1 MVVTTFAGFGGMTEP
16 EFKQIYSYLFAP
28 AGATATTGVLSGLA
42 VAQTTTASGSV
53 TIAVGAGVVQ
63 DALVSGATPVVNNA
77 SVTLDVFTANPMSG
91 VSNPRNDIVVFN
103 PLTESIQT
111 VVGTPNA
118 APTDPTVATTSLK
131 LARLRHAANATTI
144 PTAKIDDL
152 RVFTGVQGYQ
162 TDTGWKN
169 ISITGSG
176 FSTPSGNQP
185 WQVRQIGAGTT
196 GVVYFRGAL
205 ANSTYAD
212 TLTVA
217 TLPAGITLPVTVH
230 ALALTVNA
238 TARSAAWVNTSGGV
252 ALYASAA
259 TTAFYT
265 ISGSYPTG

>member
-1 MVVTTFAGFGGMTEP
+1 VTTFAGFAGMTEP
-16 EFKQIYSYLFAP
+16 EYKQIYSYLFAP
-28 AGATATTGVLSGLA
+28 AGATATTGVLSGLG
-42 VAQTTTASGSV
+42 VTQTATASGV
-53 TIAVGAGVVQ
+53 VNVAAGAGVIQ
-63 DALVSGATPVVNNA
+63 DAILSGATPVVNNA
-77 SVTLDVFTANPMSG
+77 TVALDVFTSNPMTG

-118 APTDPTVATTSLK
+118 SPPDPTVAATSLK

-169 ISITGSG
+169 VSITASG
-176 FSTPSGNQP
+176 FTTPSGNSP
-185 WQVRQIGAGTT
+185 WQVRQIGSGTT

-205 ANSTYAD
+205 LNATYAD
-212 TLTVA
+212 TLTIG
-217 TLPAGITLPVTVH
+217 TLPAGITLPLTIH
-230 ALALTVNA
+230 ALALTVNS
-238 TARSAAWVNTSGGV
+238 TVRSAAWVNLVGGV
-252 ALYASAA
+252 ALYAAAA
-259 TTAFYT
+259 TTAPYT

>member
-1 MVVTTFAGFGGMTEP
+1 VTTFAGFGGMTEP

-77 SVTLDVFTANPMSG
+77 SVTLDVFTSNPMSG
-91 VSNPRNDIVVFN
+91 V
-103 PLTESIQT
+103 
-111 VVGTPNA
+111 
-118 APTDPTVATTSLK
+118 
-131 LARLRHAANATTI
+131 
-144 PTAKIDDL
+144 
-152 RVFTGVQGYQ
+152 
-162 TDTGWKN
+162 
-169 ISITGSG
+169 
-176 FSTPSGNQP
+176 
-185 WQVRQIGAGTT
+185 
-196 GVVYFRGAL
+196 
-205 ANSTYAD
+205 STYAD